1 MAQLL
6 LIIYCT
12 NNQEERV
19 MKTRHLIIVLFTFI
33 MSFTSIAHAKIHDL
47 ISSTVGSSNIL
58 PGRIIIDAPDIAE
71 NGAVVPVSINQVKL
85 EKKGVHV
92 KKIWLFSDSY
102 EKAIAHFKLSSS
114 SIVEGLATRIKMAK
128 SGMVYAVAQLSDG
141 RFISGKKSVKITIG
155 GCGGGGTTASY
166 PRPSITNYRP
176 PSFTTSTEKYT
187 SFKNNG
193 VIVCQQQPLSTF
205 SIDVDT
211 GSYSN
216 VRRFIMNEGRLPQ
229 TDAVRVEEM
238 INYFNYAYA
247 APEDKQTPFS
257 VHTEVGPNP
266 WNNKTHLLQ
275 IGLKG
280 YEKNNA
286 ALPPANLVFLLDV
299 SGSMAS
305 ANKLP
310 LLVNSLKLLTKQLRK
325 KDRISIVVYAGA
337 SGVVLA
343 TTPGNQR
350 ERIISALER
359 LAAGGSTNGGAG
371 IQLAYNMAKS
381 SFIKDGIN
389 RVILATDG
397 DFNVGMT
404 GHNQLV
410 NLIKDYRK
418 KGISLTTL
426 GFGTGNYNEKLME
439 QLADHG
445 NGNYAYIDNFM
456 EAKKVLV
463 EQMAG
468 TLFTIARDVKIQVE
482 FNPSQVAEYR
492 LVGYENRVLANED
505 FSNDQV
511 DAGDIGAG
519 HTVTAIYE
527 ITLAE
532 SEFRYI
538 PPLRYAAARSE
549 KSTNNAIPNEIA
561 TIKLRYKVGE
571 SNTSNKVEH
580 AILRADL
587 KHNMNE
593 TSADY
598 RFAASVATFGQ
609 WLRKNEKTPKIN
621 LTKLQQLAA
630 HSLKQDKRGYRH
642 EFIRL
647 LETAAELKN

>member
-1 MAQLL
+1 
-6 LIIYCT
+6 
-12 NNQEERV
+12 
-19 MKTRHLIIVLFTFI
+19 MKARHLIIVLLTFI
-33 MSFTSIAHAKIHDL
+33 TLFASIAHAKVNNL
-47 ISSTVGSSNIL
+47 ISSTVGSSNII
-58 PGRIIIDAPDIAE
+58 PNRIIIKAPDIAE
-71 NGAVVPVSINQVKL
+71 NGAVVPISIKQVKIN
-85 EKKGVHV
+85 KQGVYV
-92 KKIWLFSDSY
+92 KEIWLFSDSH
-102 EKAIAHFKLSSS
+102 KNVIAHFKLGTTA
-114 SIVEGLATRIKMAK
+114 IVEGLATRIKIGK
-128 SGMVYAVAQLSDG
+128 SGTLYAVARLSDG
-141 RFISGKKSVKITIG
+141 RLISGKKSVKITIG
-155 GCGGGGTTASY
+155 GCGGGGGS
-166 PRPSITNYRP
+166 TNFSSTSTSTYRP
-176 PSFTTSTEKYT
+176 PLFTTNNEQYA

-193 VIVCQQQPLSTF
+193 VTVCQQQPLSTF

-216 VRRFIMNEGRLPQ
+216 VRRFIVNEGRLPE

-238 INYFNYAYA
+238 INYFNYAYT
-247 APEDKQTPFS
+247 APEDKQIPFS
-257 VHTEVGPNP
+257 VHTEMGPNP
-266 WNNKTHLLQ
+266 WNKKTHLLQ

-280 YEKNNA
+280 YEENNA

-310 LLVNSLKLLTKQLRK
+310 LLINSLKLLTKQLRK

-337 SGVVLA
+337 SGVVLP
-343 TTPGNQR
+343 TTPGHQR

-359 LAAGGSTNGGAG
+359 LGAGGSTNGGAG
-371 IQLAYNMAKS
+371 IQLAYSMAKS
-381 SFIKDGIN
+381 SFIEDGIN

-404 GHNQLV
+404 GHKQLV
-410 NLIKDYRK
+410 NLIKDYRN

-445 NGNYAYIDNFM
+445 NGNYAYIDSFL

-492 LVGYENRVLANED
+492 LIGYENRMLAAED
-505 FSNDQV
+505 FRNDQV

-527 ITLAE
+527 ITLAD
-532 SEFRYI
+532 SDFRYI
-538 PPLRYAAARSE
+538 PPLRYATANSQ
-549 KSTNNAIPNEIA
+549 KNINEDILNDIA
-561 TIKLRYKVGE
+561 TVKLRYKTGK
-571 SNTSNKVEH
+571 SNTSNKMEY
-580 AILRADL
+580 AILRNNL
-587 KHNMNE
+587 KHNMKE

-598 RFAASVATFGQ
+598 RFAVSVAAFGQ
-609 WLRKNEKTPKIN
+609 WLRKNNHIN
-621 LTKLQQLAA
+621 NIKLSKLQSLAKQ
-630 HSLKQDKRGYRH
+630 SLKQDERGYRR
-642 EFIRL
+642 EFVRL
-647 LETAAELKN
+647 LEAAAELKTNN